1 MTAIP
6 SVPYLISSR
15 TNSIRSLRWRY
26 VGEKAWQ
33 ANQMEPFM
41 DDNPIKMNAD
51 LVHARDILDKY
62 HDFDDGVMQSFS
74 YFDNGHSRSASMVMY
89 ARDHRDPGNSWRHVE
104 LTVDDVSELCTVVQY
119 GQFYPI
125 LLGVRILDYGDV
137 ICLDI
142 DGNYA
147 STSGP
152 ASLEEV
158 RQLGD
163 FYAIGKQVRMR
174 ELNPC

>member
-1 MTAIP
+1 
-6 SVPYLISSR
+6 
-15 TNSIRSLRWRY
+15 
-26 VGEKAWQ
+26 
-33 ANQMEPFM
+33 MENNLSGM
-41 DDNPIKMNAD
+41 RAD
-51 LVHARDILDKY
+51 IIHARDILDKY

-74 YFDNGHSRSASMVMY
+74 YVNNGIGRSASMVMY
-89 ARDHRDPGNSWRHVE
+89 ARDHRNPGNSWRHVE
-104 LTVDDVSELCTVVQY
+104 LTVDDVSELCTVMQN

-137 ICLDI
+137 ICLDV

-152 ASLEEV
+152 ASLDEV

-163 FYAIGKQVRMR
+163 FYVIGKNVRMR

>member
-1 MTAIP
+1 MENNFIEMTTE
-6 SVPYLISSR
+6 LI
-15 TNSIRSLRWRY
+15 
-26 VGEKAWQ
+26 
-33 ANQMEPFM
+33 
-41 DDNPIKMNAD
+41 
-51 LVHARDILDKY
+51 HARDMLDKY
-62 HDFDDGVMQSFS
+62 HDFDDAVMQSFS
-74 YFDNGHSRSASMVMY
+74 YVDNGLDCSASMVIY

-137 ICLDI
+137 ICLDV

-147 STSGP
+147 STTGP

-163 FYAIGKQVRMR
+163 FYFIGKRVRIQ
-174 ELNPC
+174 ELSPC